1 MPPMTETYFDRAVAE
16 NADNIRRAFEERTR
30 ITERYH
36 RRIQQI
42 DDQIDGFVHQQR
54 MLESRRRFRCDCGA
68 DILGSSRAAH
78 FRSRKHM
85 SFFSNQGQN
94 PINTDCSICL
104 DPVNENSKTLVCN
117 HQFCT
122 GCIDKWLEKNRSC
135 PTCRRVVR

>member
-1 MPPMTETYFDRAVAE
+1 MTETYFDRAVAE

-36 RRIQQI
+36 RRIQRI

-85 SFFSNQGQN
+85 
-94 PINTDCSICL
+94 TDS
-104 DPVNENSKTLVCN
+104 TT
-117 HQFCT
+117 Q
-122 GCIDKWLEKNRSC
+122 
-135 PTCRRVVR
+135 